1 MATIIPALVQVALA
15 EWTFFGGGQINL
27 DGTVKDG
34 KKEYQDGAWQ
44 RVGDYWRFLGGAYRN
59 LTGKDRGYPWSAAF
73 VSFGFHEAGAEDRF
87 PYAAAHAT
95 YINTAIRNADEGMST
110 APIVA
115 HRLGDYQPK
124 VGDLI
129 GYWRG
134 DTRVSFETARR
145 IGYYESHTDIVVE
158 VGDGY
163 AYSIGGN
170 VSQSVTRRQVKLN
183 ARGQL
188 ADKSANWFVVVE
200 NRM

>member
-1 MATIIPALVQVALA
+1 MATIIPDLVDTALK
-15 EWTFFGGGQINL
+15 EWTFFGRGEINL

-44 RVGDYWRFLGGAYRN
+44 RVGDYWRFIGGAFRN

-73 VSFGFHEAGAEDRF
+73 ISFCVNEAGAKTRF
-87 PYAAAHAT
+87 PYAPAHAT
-95 YINTAIRNADEGMST
+95 YINKSIRNHDEGELD

-115 HRLGDYQPK
+115 HRPGDYPLK
-124 VGDLI
+124 PGDLI

-134 DTRVSFETARR
+134 STKVGFDTARR
-145 IGYYESHTDIVVE
+145 IGEYASHTDIIVE
-158 VGDGY
+158 VGKGF

-170 VSQSVTRRQVKLN
+170 VSQSVMRRQIRIN
-183 ARGQL
+183 ADGHLTDRSQ
-188 ADKSANWFVVVE
+188 NWFVVIE